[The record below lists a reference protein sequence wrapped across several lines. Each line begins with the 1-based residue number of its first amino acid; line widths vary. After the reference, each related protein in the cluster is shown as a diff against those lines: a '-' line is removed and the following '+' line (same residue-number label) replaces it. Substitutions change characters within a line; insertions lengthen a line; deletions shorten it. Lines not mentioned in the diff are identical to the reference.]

1 MHLAILSRNR
11 SLHSIKRLLHES
23 RKAGAPCAVLDPLR
37 FQIAVSGNES
47 DLFYSGRVIP
57 RFGCVLPR
65 IGASITGYGIAVV
78 KQFESIGV
86 RVVNSSQAIADSRNK
101 LRSFQVLSQSGVA
114 FPPSILA
121 RSSEGLRNSVKA
133 LGGMPVVLKLLQGTQ
148 GLGVMLVH
156 SQKSLE
162 SVLETLWELGQE
174 VIIQKFISTTPNQ
187 DYRVFIVG
195 NEVVGTMVRT
205 ARAGEFRSNV
215 HRGAETKAIDLP
227 NSHKR
232 IALKA
237 ARALHL
243 EIAGI
248 DLIDSEAG
256 PLVLEANSS
265 PGFEGLER
273 ATGENIAAKIISH
286 MLRTRSM

>member
-11 SLHSIKRLLHES
+11 GLHSVRRLLQES
-23 RKAGAPCAVLDPLR
+23 KKAGVPCAVLDPLR
-37 FQIAVSGNES
+37 FQIAVSGDES

-57 RFGCVLPR
+57 KFSCVLPR

-78 KQFESIGV
+78 KQFEAVGV
-86 RVVNSSQAIADSRNK
+86 TVVNSSQSIADSRNK
-101 LRSFQVLSQSGVA
+101 LRSFQVLSQHGVHI
-114 FPPSILA
+114 PPSILA
-121 RSSEGLRNSVKA
+121 RSGEGLKNSVRA

-174 VIIQKFISTTPNQ
+174 VIIQKFISTSPNQ

-195 NEVVGTMVRT
+195 SEVVGAMVRT
-205 ARAGEFRSNV
+205 ARPGEFRSNV
-215 HRGAETKAIDLP
+215 HRGAEARAIDLP
-227 NSHKR
+227 ASHKK

-237 ARALHL
+237 ARALDL
-243 EIAGI
+243 EVAGI
-248 DLIDSEAG
+248 DLIDSESG

-273 ATGENIAAKIISH
+273 ATGENIAAKIVSH
-286 MLRTRSM
+286 MTRKRS

>member
-11 SLHSIKRLLHES
+11 NLHSIRRLLQES
-23 RKAGAPCAVLDPLR
+23 RKARVPCAVLDPLR
-37 FQIAVSGNES
+37 FQIAVSGDES
-47 DLFYSGRVIP
+47 NLFYSGRALP
-57 RFGCVLPR
+57 RFSSVLPR

-78 KQFESIGV
+78 KQFEAIGIP
-86 RVVNSSQAIADSRNK
+86 VVNSSQAIADSRNK
-101 LRSFQVLSQSGVA
+101 MRSFQVLSEHRVRI
-114 FPPSILA
+114 PPSILA
-121 RSSEGLRNSVKA
+121 RSGEGLKNSVRA

-174 VIIQKFISTTPNQ
+174 VIVQKFIATEPNQ

-195 NEVVGTMVRT
+195 NEVVGTMIRT
-205 ARAGEFRSNV
+205 ARPGDFRANV
-215 HRGAETKAIDLP
+215 HRGAETKAIELP
-227 NSHKR
+227 ASHKKV
-232 IALKA
+232 ALKA
-237 ARALHL
+237 AKALNL
-243 EIAGI
+243 EVAGI
-248 DLIDSEAG
+248 DLIDSDSG

-273 ATGENIAAKIISH
+273 ATGENVASKIIAH
-286 MLRTRSM
+286 MMKKRG